1 MLTKNLIPFLF
12 AIGIFFGCHEL
23 ANQPQTEATDN
34 SITGTAVMV
43 IVDHFKE
50 SGTDHETRWFL
61 HTEGKQFELVDFR
74 HESPEK
80 SMQSGDRITVS
91 RAQLEYTSLGT
102 SKLRN
107 GQISID
113 SHSVATHSLTD
124 AEASNASSSTGEQRV
139 AVILVNSA
147 QDPIEPYT
155 VQDVEDTMF
164 NNPDSAAE
172 FFRSTSFGKTWL
184 TGDVFGW
191 YTLPTPIACQSLNF
205 GPIFS
210 LADADIEF
218 VAADGT
224 QNYDRIM
231 VIYGI
236 TGCAAGGQAELSPVF
251 LRTEDGEMIVYRSV
265 MNNIIA
271 SKSLAHEQGHNYGVL
286 HANRYDCPNQD
297 YQSSQCVSHEYG
309 NRYETMSSGSGHFNA
324 QMKEFMGWFAP
335 ENVFDI
341 AIGDSG
347 VYTLKTLGEKTSGV
361 QALRIPRNN
370 KQDYY
375 IEYRS
380 LVNIDSEARM
390 PEPGL
395 HINFNGCMVGSLG
408 HPKGNCSYILRDEEG
423 PEDFYEPDSSLIV
436 SMGEDFFEP
445 YLGMRITPQSE
456 TEDSMTFR
464 VDFEAVPNL
473 RISSSEDAISASVD
487 SSITIDY
494 QTTNLSDA
502 QFARSFTESFYFKNP
517 YEGWELIDTRTL
529 SGIDAQQSVGGTFAV
544 NHDGKFC
551 GQHRLKIVTDV
562 DKVIPETNEND
573 NVWPN
578 DAGLIVEIPCPSDVD
593 LVATSDNN
601 SVKVKVGRTHYRKY
615 TVSNLGKEVVPSSF
629 MNTFTMTGQ
638 NGSDVQK
645 FPLSSIN
652 NAQSSTITADITLED
667 CGVRR
672 LQLEAD
678 SDLDI
683 METVENNNLL
693 TEKIWNEYTP
703 SCPVQPLAANA
714 HNERLA
720 TIDGTRAAWV
730 DQKNGLNTVVVYDFT
745 MEEEWSVQLSG
756 PEFLMNVQLSQDIL
770 VWSTFN
776 LMTFDVEVFGYNLR
790 SNMLLSDLGRDSEL
804 LSSARVSNNRIVW
817 EDSRNDP
824 GKNNTELYLVNTSTM
839 EETVIVSDTG
849 RRSGPDIY
857 GDRVVWIDY
866 RSLASEI
873 YVYDMNSKT
882 EQKLTNN
889 AGDVQFV
896 DPSVSRDYAAWTESV
911 NSSGDKSMYV
921 YYFATGETKK
931 VAEVVNYQTLS
942 PKLDGSYVAWI
953 QGGTNYVY
961 VYDLKKDKRI
971 LIDDS
976 PANKSNLEI
985 SNGKVVWDDYRNG
998 DFDIY
1003 IATIPASVSSGSDDN

>member
-113 SHSVATHSLTD
+113 GHSVATHSLTD
-124 AEASNASSSTGEQRV
+124 AEASSTSSSTGEQRV

-164 NNPDSAAE
+164 NNPYSAAE

-324 QMKEFMGWFAP
+324 QMKEFMGWF
-335 ENVFDI
+335 
-341 AIGDSG
+341 DSG
-347 VYTLKTLGEKTSGV
+347 NIVDITNEDSDLYTLHALGEKTDKLQV
-361 QALRIPRNN
+361 LRIPRNN

-380 LVNIDSEARM
+380 LINIDSESGM
-390 PEPGL
+390 PESGL
-395 HINFNGCMVGSLG
+395 HINFDGCFDGRFG

-423 PEDFYEPDSSLIV
+423 PDDFYEPDSSLIV
-436 SMGEDFFEP
+436 SIGEEFFEP

-456 TEDSMTFR
+456 TSDSMTLQ
-464 VDFEAVPNL
+464 VDFEPVPNL
-473 RISSSEDAISASVD
+473 LIVSDQDGVSALVGSSVI
-487 SSITIDY
+487 IPY
-494 QTTNLSDA
+494 QTSNASGAEFTT
-502 QFARSFTESFYFKNP
+502 SFTEKIYVKNP
-517 YEGWELIDTRTL
+517 YEDWELIDSRIL
-529 SGIDAQQSVGGTFAV
+529 SGMGAQQSIEGSITV

-562 DKVIPETNEND
+562 EKSVPESNEGD
-573 NVWPN
+573 NVWPG
-578 DAGLIVEIPCPSDVD
+578 DQGLIVNIECPFDVD
-593 LVATSDNN
+593 LVARSKTKSARLP
-601 SVKVKVGRTHYRKY
+601 VGRTWHREYL
-615 TVSNLGKEVVPSSF
+615 VSNLRREAFPMSFTNTLTSIGPMGSTAQNILLTNMSGAKE
-629 MNTFTMTGQ
+629 
-638 NGSDVQK
+638 
-645 FPLSSIN
+645 
-652 NAQSSTITADITLED
+652 TAVKVEMRLEE

-672 LQLEAD
+672 LKFVVD
-678 SDLDI
+678 SNLDV
-683 METVENNNLL
+683 METAEDNNVL
-693 TEKIWNEYTP
+693 TEKVWNEYTP
-703 SCPVQPLAANA
+703 SCAVQPLVADEHDNRMA
-714 HNERLA
+714 R
-720 TIDGTRAAWV
+720 IDGTRTAWLE
-730 DQKNGLNTVVVYDFT
+730 QQMNQNTIVVYDFAT
-745 MEEEWSVQLSG
+745 GEEWRIPLSG
-756 PEFLMNVQLSQDIL
+756 ADWLANIELSKDLLIWNTTDT
-770 VWSTFN
+770 VTFE
-776 LMTFDVEVFGYNLR
+776 MGVAGYNLR
-790 SNMLLSDLGRDSEL
+790 SNTLLPDIGQSFEEVSIAK
-804 LSSARVSNNRIVW
+804 LSNDRIVW
-817 EDSRNDP
+817 EDKRNDP
-824 GKNNTELYLVNTSTM
+824 TGGNTDLYMFDLATR
-839 EETVIVSDTG
+839 EETKIVSTPG
-849 RRSGPDIY
+849 RHISPDIH
-857 GDRVVWIDY
+857 GDRVVWVDY
-866 RSLASEI
+866 RNMTSEV
-873 YVYDMNSKT
+873 YVYDIHLKT
-882 EQKLTNN
+882 EKKLTSNP
-889 AGDVQFV
+889 GGLQFIS
-896 DPSVSRDYAAWTESV
+896 PTVSRDYAAWYSAD
-911 NSSGDKSMYV
+911 NSTVERSMYV
-921 YYFATGETKK
+921 YSFATGETSKI
-931 VAEVVNYQTLS
+931 AEIEGYQPLE

-953 QGGTNYVY
+953 QGGTNKVN
-961 VYDLKKDKRI
+961 VYDLKQEKHI

-976 PANKSNLEI
+976 PLFKLGLEI
-985 SNGKVVWDDYRNG
+985 SYGKVVWEDYRNI
-998 DFDIY
+998 DSDIY
-1003 IATIPASVSSGSDDN
+1003 IATIPAVASSGSAN